1 MIQYRKKGKKGV
13 AAVEDRLIVDAG
25 IDGRTFSE
33 YAFFDV
39 MGRQRRWLR
48 PLFFALIF
56 TAFGLLAFSLRGR
69 RAGAPLL
76 SGVLLGVGLLLP
88 LGYLLS
94 FFLSVRRQSRA
105 MDGKTPAYT
114 LTLAADGLTV
124 KKGEQTLHV
133 AWRELYAAHRLKHS
147 ICLYTDARHAFLLP
161 RACGE
166 ERFDA
171 AWRLIGQN
179 LDPGK
184 CRNHTK

>member
-1 MIQYRKKGKKGV
+1 MG
-13 AAVEDRLIVDAG
+13 DRLTVDAG

-33 YAFFDV
+33 YALFDV

-48 PLFFALIF
+48 PLLFALLF
-56 TAFGLLAFSLRGR
+56 AAFSLPAFSLRGR

-76 SGVLLGVGLLLP
+76 GAVLLGVGLLLP

-124 KKGEQTLHV
+124 TKGEQTLHTD
-133 AWRELYAAHRLKHS
+133 WEKLCAAHRLKHS

-179 LDPGK
+179 LAPAL
-184 CRNHTK
+184 CRDHTKRGSQKQ